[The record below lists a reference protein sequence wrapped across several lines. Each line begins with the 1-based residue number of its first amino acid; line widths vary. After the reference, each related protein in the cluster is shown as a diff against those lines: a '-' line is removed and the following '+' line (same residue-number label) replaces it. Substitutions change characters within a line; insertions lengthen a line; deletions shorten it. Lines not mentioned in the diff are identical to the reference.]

1 LRKGGLK
8 IANISKKDS
17 IINAALKLFSNNG
30 YHKTTVSQ
38 IAKEAKVAKGT
49 VYWYFDSKKQLFQAI
64 ILTGVERLTSQIESR
79 VKEKDDV
86 LDKLKSIVM
95 IYLEFINKARQ
106 HFKVFQEGM
115 IAVIDNDFKDRMMA
129 FRSEQAEF
137 IAAIIEQG
145 KNENKVRLDVDN
157 KDMAYLL
164 LSMVTSF
171 NDYLQGN
178 NDFNIISKGDII
190 IDVFLQGVAR

>member
-1 LRKGGLK
+1 MRKGGLK

>member
-1 LRKGGLK
+1 MK
-8 IANISKKDS
+8 IANISKKDR

-86 LDKLKSIVM
+86 IDKLKSIVM

-171 NDYLQGN
+171 NDYLHGN

-190 IDVFLQGVAR
+190 IDIFLQGVAR